1 MNEEAKRNRDRRK
14 RVMLKRVQNKTG
26 VAFVIV
32 VAVLLVLSIKIL
44 MINYNKGEAYSKI
57 VLDHQSYTSTTIP
70 YKRGQIQD
78 RNGTVLAYSEKVYNL
93 ILDPKQLLSDEKYK
107 EPTLNAL
114 VQCFDLSREDL
125 ENILDTK
132 STSQYERLI
141 KELTADEIA
150 EFQELKA
157 DTKNNPNIKGVWFEE
172 SYVRKYPFST
182 LACSV
187 IGFASAANGGELGLE
202 KYYNSEL
209 SGVDGLS
216 YQYIDEELD
225 AQSVQK
231 GAVDGYNIIT
241 TIDYKIQSVVE
252 KKIRE
257 LNAERPSLSTSVI
270 VMNPNN
276 AEVLAMANYPDFDLN
291 NPRDLS
297 GLYTEE
303 ELTAMS
309 DTDKT
314 NALYSLWSNYC
325 ISAVIEPGSTFKSIT
340 VASALEEGV
349 VKDGDTFECHGYE
362 EMAGYR
368 IECHSVKS
376 GGHGTLTLKQALGES
391 CNPAL
396 MQIGAKIGSAKF
408 AKYERLFGFGS
419 KTGIDLP
426 GEEQGIVRG
435 EEMSALDLACVAFGQ
450 NLNVTMIQMAAAYS
464 SILNG
469 GYYYQPHI
477 VKRIEKTSGEVV
489 KNIEPTL
496 VKQTITAETSEL
508 MREYIR
514 GVVEEGTAGAVRI
527 SGYDIGGKTGT
538 AQKLPREDKKYIV
551 SFIGAV
557 PMDKPQYL
565 LYVVVNEPYGT
576 SGVSGTT
583 EDARSLFRE
592 IFEELLPYM
601 GVYKNT
607 QETEEDISG
616 STSHEDENTV
626 SLPEMGN
633 SEDAG
638 GN

>member
-1 MNEEAKRNRDRRK
+1 MNEEVKRNRDRRK
-14 RVMLKRVQNKTG
+14 RAMLRRVQNKTG
-26 VAFVIV
+26 VVFVV
-32 VAVLLVLSIKIL
+32 VVCVLLVLSIKIL
-44 MINYNKGEAYSKI
+44 MINYSDGEVYSKI

-93 ILDPKQLLSDEKYK
+93 ILDPKQLLSDQKYK

-114 VQCFDLSREDL
+114 VQCFNLNREDL
-125 ENILDTK
+125 EKILATK

-141 KELTADEIA
+141 KELSSDDIA
-150 EFQELKA
+150 EFQKLKA
-157 DTKNNPNIKGVWFEE
+157 DTKNNPDIKGVWFEE

-182 LACSV
+182 LASSV

-202 KYYNSEL
+202 KYYNTEL
-209 SGVDGLS
+209 SGIDGLT

-225 AQSVQK
+225 AQAVQK
-231 GAVDGYNIIT
+231 AAVDGCNIVT

-252 KKIRE
+252 KKIKE
-257 LNAERPSLSTSVI
+257 LNRERPSLSTSVI

-276 AEVLAMANYPDFDLN
+276 AEILAMANYPDFDLN

-303 ELTAMS
+303 ELAAMS

-340 VASALEEGV
+340 IASALEESV

-368 IECHSVKS
+368 IECHSVNR
-376 GGHGTLTLKQALGES
+376 GGHGTLTLKQTLEES

-396 MQIGAKIGSAKF
+396 MQVGAKLGSAKF
-408 AKYERLFGFGS
+408 TKYERLFGFGS

-426 GEEQGIVRG
+426 GEEQGIIRG
-435 EEMSALDLACVAFGQ
+435 EEMTALDLACTAFGQ

-469 GYYYQPHI
+469 GYYYQPHV

-496 VKQTITAETSEL
+496 VRQTITTETSEL
-508 MREYIR
+508 MRKYIR
-514 GVVEEGTAGAVRI
+514 DVVEEGTAGAVKI
-527 SGYDIGGKTGT
+527 AGYDIGGKTGT

-565 LYVVVNEPYGT
+565 VYVAVNEPYGT

-583 EDARSLFRE
+583 EDARSLFRG
-592 IFEELLPYM
+592 ILEELLPYM
-601 GVYKNT
+601 GVYKDT
-607 QETEEDISG
+607 QETEEDISHM
-616 STSHEDENTV
+616 TSHEDESTV
-626 SLPEMGN
+626 SFPDMSTGGG
-633 SEDAG
+633 AG

>member
-14 RVMLKRVQNKTG
+14 RVMLKRVQGKTG
-26 VAFVIV
+26 IAFIIV
-32 VAVLLVLSIKIL
+32 VAILLVLSVKIL
-44 MINYNKGEAYSKI
+44 MINYSEGEAYSKI
-57 VLDHQSYTSTTIP
+57 VLDHQSYTSRTVP

-93 ILDPKQLLSDEKYK
+93 ILDPNQLLSDKKYK

-114 VQCFDLSREDL
+114 VQCFDLKREDL
-125 ENILDTK
+125 ENILATK

-141 KELTADEIA
+141 KELSSDDIA
-150 EFQELKA
+150 QFQELKA

-172 SYVRKYPFST
+172 AYIRKYPFST
-182 LACSV
+182 LACDV
-187 IGFASAANGGELGLE
+187 IGFASVANGGELGLE
-202 KYYNSEL
+202 RYYNNEL

-225 AQSVQK
+225 TQMVQK
-231 GAVDGYNIIT
+231 AAVDGCNIIT

-252 KKIRE
+252 KKIKE
-257 LNAERPSLSTSVI
+257 LNESRPSLSTSVI

-303 ELTAMS
+303 ELAAMS

-325 ISAVIEPGSTFKSIT
+325 ISAVIEPGSPFKSIT
-340 VASALEEGV
+340 MASALEEGV

-362 EMAGYR
+362 EMSGYR
-368 IECHSVKS
+368 IECHSVKH
-376 GGHGTLTLKQALGES
+376 GGHGMLTLKQALGES

-419 KTGIDLP
+419 RTGIDLP

-435 EEMSALDLACVAFGQ
+435 EEMSALDLACVSFGQ
-450 NLNVTMIQMAAAYS
+450 NLNVTMIQLAAAYS

-469 GYYYQPHI
+469 GYYYQPH
-477 VKRIEKTSGEVV
+477 VLKRIEKTSGEVV
-489 KNIEPTL
+489 KNIEPVL
-496 VKQTITAETSEL
+496 VRQTVTAETSEL

-514 GVVEEGTAGAVRI
+514 GVVEEGTAGAVKI
-527 SGYDIGGKTGT
+527 AGYDIGGKTGT

-565 LYVVVNEPYGT
+565 LYVVVDEPYGT

-583 EDARSLFRE
+583 EDARSLFRG

-601 GVYKNT
+601 GVYKDT
-607 QETEEDISG
+607 KETEDDIST
-616 STSHEDENTV
+616 STSHGDEGTV
-626 SLPEMGN
+626 SLPDTGYTGEN
-633 SEDAG
+633 
-638 GN
+638 

>member
-1 MNEEAKRNRDRRK
+1 MNEEVKRNRNRRK
-14 RVMLKRVQNKTG
+14 RAILRRAQNKTG
-26 VAFVIV
+26 VAFVV
-32 VAVLLVLSIKIL
+32 VVCVLLALSVKIL
-44 MINYNKGEAYSKI
+44 MINYSDGEVYSKI

-114 VQCFDLSREDL
+114 VQCFNLNKEDL
-125 ENILDTK
+125 EKILSTK

-141 KELTADEIA
+141 KELSADDIA
-150 EFQELKA
+150 EFQKLKA

-182 LACSV
+182 LAGSV

-202 KYYNSEL
+202 KYYNAEL
-209 SGVDGLS
+209 SGIDGLT

-225 AQSVQK
+225 AQAVQK
-231 GAVDGYNIIT
+231 AAVDGCNIVT

-252 KKIRE
+252 KKIKE
-257 LNAERPSLSTSVI
+257 LNMERPSLSTSVI

-303 ELTAMS
+303 ELAAMS

-340 VASALEEGV
+340 IASALEEGV

-368 IECHSVKS
+368 IECHAVKS
-376 GGHGTLTLKQALGES
+376 GGHGTLTLKQTLEES
-391 CNPAL
+391 CNPSL
-396 MQIGAKIGSAKF
+396 MQVGAKIGSAKF
-408 AKYERLFGFGS
+408 AKYERLFGFGT

-435 EEMSALDLACVAFGQ
+435 AEMTALDLACTAFGQ
-450 NLNVTMIQMAAAYS
+450 NINVTMIQMAAAYC

-469 GYYYQPHI
+469 GYYYQPHV

-496 VKQTITAETSEL
+496 VKQTVTTETSKL

-514 GVVEEGTAGAVRI
+514 GVVEEGTAGAVKI
-527 SGYDIGGKTGT
+527 AGYDIGGKTGT
-538 AQKLPREDKKYIV
+538 AQKLPRADKKYIV

-565 LYVVVNEPYGT
+565 VYVAVNEPYGT
-576 SGVSGTT
+576 SGVSGST
-583 EDARSLFRE
+583 EDARSLFRG
-592 IFEELLPYM
+592 ILEELLPYM
-601 GVYKNT
+601 GVYKDT
-607 QETEEDISG
+607 QETEEDIRHM
-616 STSHEDENTV
+616 TSHEDESTV
-626 SLPEMGN
+626 SLPDMSNGG
-633 SEDAG
+633 SAG

>member
-1 MNEEAKRNRDRRK
+1 MNEEAKRIRNRRK
-14 RVMLKRVQNKTG
+14 KVMLKHVQNKTG

-32 VAVLLVLSIKIL
+32 VAVLLILSIRIL
-44 MINYNKGEAYSKI
+44 MINYSKGEAYSKI
-57 VLDHQSYTSTTIP
+57 VLDHQSYTSTTLP

-93 ILDPKQLLSDEKYK
+93 ILDPKLVLSDEKYK

-114 VQCFDLSREDL
+114 VQCFDLKREDL
-125 ENILDTK
+125 ENILATK

-141 KELTADEIA
+141 KELTDDDIA
-150 EFQELKA
+150 GFQELKA

-172 SYVRKYPFST
+172 SYIRKYPFST

-202 KYYNSEL
+202 KYYNDEL
-209 SGVDGLS
+209 SGVDGMA
-216 YQYIDEELD
+216 YQYINEQLD
-225 AQSVQK
+225 AQSAQK
-231 GAVDGYNIIT
+231 AAVDGYNIVT

-257 LNAERPSLSTSVI
+257 LNEQRPSTSTSVI

-276 AEVLAMANYPDFDLN
+276 AEVLAMANYPEFNLN

-303 ELTAMS
+303 ELAGMS

-314 NALYSLWSNYC
+314 NALYSLWSNQC
-325 ISAVIEPGSTFKSIT
+325 VSTVFEPGSTFKSIT
-340 VASALEEGV
+340 IASALEEGV
-349 VKDGDTFECHGYE
+349 VKDGDTFDCNGFVN
-362 EMAGYR
+362 MAGYR
-368 IECHSVKS
+368 IECHYVKH
-376 GGHGTLTLKQALGES
+376 GGHGTLTLKGSLEES

-396 MQIGAKIGSAKF
+396 MQVGAKIGSAKF
-408 AKYERLFGFGS
+408 AKYEKIFGLGS

-435 EEMSALDLACVAFGQ
+435 ADMSALDLACVAFGQ

-469 GYYYQPHI
+469 GYYYQPHM
-477 VKRIEKTSGEVV
+477 VKRIEKSSGEVV

-496 VKQTITAETSEL
+496 VRQTITSETSEL

-514 GVVEEGTAGAVRI
+514 GVVEEGTAGAVKI
-527 SGYDIGGKTGT
+527 AGYDIGGKTGT
-538 AQKLPREDKKYIV
+538 AQKQPRSEKKYVV

-565 LYVVVNEPYGT
+565 VYVVVNEPYGT
-576 SGVSGTT
+576 TGVSGST
-583 EDARSLFRE
+583 EDARSLFRG
-592 IFEELLPYM
+592 ILEELLPYM

-607 QETEEDISG
+607 QETEDDIAG
-616 STSHEDENTV
+616 TVHDEYTV
-626 SLPEMGN
+626 ELPNMGEN
-633 SEDAG
+633 
-638 GN
+638 

>member
-1 MNEEAKRNRDRRK
+1 MNEEAKRIRDRKK
-14 RVMLKRVQNKTG
+14 RVMLKHVQNKTG
-26 VAFVIV
+26 ITFVIV
-32 VAVLLVLSIKIL
+32 VAVLLVLSVRIL

-57 VLDHQSYTSTTIP
+57 VLDHQSYTSTTLP

-78 RNGTVLAYSEKVYNL
+78 RNGTILAYSEKVYNL

-114 VQCFDLSREDL
+114 VQCFDLKREDL
-125 ENILDTK
+125 ENVLAAK

-141 KELTADEIA
+141 KELTADDIA

-157 DTKNNPNIKGVWFEE
+157 DTKNNPDIKGVWFEE
-172 SYVRKYPFST
+172 SYIRKYPFST
-182 LACSV
+182 LACNV

-202 KYYNSEL
+202 KYYNNEL
-209 SGVDGLS
+209 SGVDGMS
-216 YQYIDEELD
+216 YQYINEQLD
-225 AQSVQK
+225 AQSAQK
-231 GAVDGYNIIT
+231 AAVDGYNLVT

-257 LNAERPSLSTSVI
+257 LNESRPSLSTSVI

-276 AEVLAMANYPDFDLN
+276 AEILAMANYPDFDLN

-303 ELTAMS
+303 ELAAMS

-325 ISAVIEPGSTFKSIT
+325 VSAVIEPGSTFKSIT
-340 VASALEEGV
+340 IASALEEGV
-349 VKDGDTFECHGYE
+349 VKDGDTFECHGFE
-362 EMAGYR
+362 NMAGYR
-368 IECHSVKS
+368 IECHAVKN
-376 GGHGTLTLKQALGES
+376 GGHGTLTLKGSLEES

-396 MQIGAKIGSAKF
+396 MQVGAKIGSAKY
-408 AKYERLFGFGS
+408 AKYEKLFGFGS

-426 GEEQGIVRG
+426 GEEQGIVKG
-435 EEMSALDLACVAFGQ
+435 ADMSALDLACVAFGQ
-450 NLNVTMIQMAAAYS
+450 NINVTMMQLASAYS

-469 GYYYQPHI
+469 GYYYQPHV

-496 VKQTITAETSEL
+496 VRQTITSETSEL

-514 GVVEEGTAGAVRI
+514 GVVEEGTAGAVKI
-527 SGYDIGGKTGT
+527 AGYDIGGKTGT
-538 AQKLPREDKKYIV
+538 AQKLPRSDKKYIV

-565 LYVVVNEPYGT
+565 VYVAVNEPYGT
-576 SGVSGTT
+576 TGVSGTT
-583 EDARSLFRE
+583 EDARSLFRG
-592 IFEELLPYM
+592 ILEELLPYM

-607 QETEEDISG
+607 QETEDDISG
-616 STSHEDENTV
+616 ITSHADENTV
-626 SLPEMGN
+626 NLPDMGN
-633 SEDAG
+633 TEGTGS
-638 GN
+638 N